1 MEQDDQERPAQFN
14 CVANPLKE
22 TVTLNLDFIKDMMK
36 NWWGNVTV
44 DDAITTFTEKLRF
57 DKDIKSLDSYI
68 KVLESELLFQQTV
81 TELQKLN
88 DADSSEP
95 KVVGKINLPP
105 KQEDI
110 F

>member
-1 MEQDDQERPAQFN
+1 MKQDDQERPAQFN

-22 TVTLNLDFIKDMMK
+22 TVTLNLDFIKEMMMLV
-36 NWWGNVTV
+36 GVIYI
-44 DDAITTFTEKLRF
+44 DDAITSFTEKLRF

>member
-1 MEQDDQERPAQFN
+1 
-14 CVANPLKE
+14 
-22 TVTLNLDFIKDMMK
+22 MMK

-44 DDAITTFTEKLRF
+44 DEAITTFTEKLRF

-81 TELQKLN
+81 KELQKLN
-88 DADSSEP
+88 DVDSSEP
-95 KVVGKINLPP
+95 KVVGKINLPSKP
-105 KQEDI
+105 QDI